1 MILIRRCGTSLSRN
15 KLRRGRDKSGPYEK
29 RYINSSNVKTNK
41 EDTMTALQKRAR
53 YTILLL
59 CTLLLSACA
68 SLGASQSQ
76 VGNTST
82 SSLSNA
88 GNTSS
93 QQVTYSTNPQDV
105 VLRTFYGGGN
115 YGALEFAPDI
125 SIYGDG
131 TYILGA
137 DRQGKLDDASFQALL
152 HTITDTYGLL
162 NFKRQQFSDIQDQN
176 ATFLEVTLNGK
187 QQEFMYGSFGNQQES
202 AQDMDEYHR
211 LNSILTAITTAL
223 KGPTHPYKSNN
234 FALLVHQTFGPDA
247 PGLTWPVSD
256 FTLAQAAAYECGLLP
271 PDETSHNPETGCLKY
286 LIPHSVILLNASQVQ
301 AISSQLPTQQQ
312 GPLPQGLFS
321 EGSFYYTVT
330 LRPLLPD
337 ELPGKSVAMFGSA
350 QSSFTSVPLL
360 NGQVP
365 PVPTPTPS
373 T

>member
-1 MILIRRCGTSLSRN
+1 
-15 KLRRGRDKSGPYEK
+15 
-29 RYINSSNVKTNK
+29 
-41 EDTMTALQKRAR
+41 MTALHKRAR
-53 YTILLL
+53 YAILLL
-59 CTLLLSACA
+59 CMLLLSACA
-68 SLGASQSQ
+68 SLGASQNKA
-76 VGNTST
+76 GNTST

-105 VLRTFYGGGN
+105 VLRTFYGGGI
-115 YGALEFAPDI
+115 YGALEVAPDV

-137 DRQGKLDDASFQALL
+137 DRQGKLDDASFQGLL
-152 HTITDTYGLL
+152 RTVTDTYGLL

-211 LNSILTAITTAL
+211 LNAILTAITTAL
-223 KGPTHPYKSNN
+223 KGPTQPYKSNDV
-234 FALLVHQTFGPDA
+234 ALLVHQTFGPTA
-247 PGLTWPVSD
+247 SALTWPVSN
-256 FTLAQAAAYECGLLP
+256 FTLAQASAYECGLLP
-271 PDETSHNPETGCLKY
+271 PDETSHNLETGCLKY
-286 LIPHSVILLNASQVQ
+286 LIPHSVILLSASQAQ
-301 AISSQLPTQQQ
+301 AIGGQLPTQQQ
-312 GPLPQGLFS
+312 GPLPQGLFN

-337 ELPGKSVAMFGSA
+337 ELPRKSVAMFGSA
-350 QSSFTSVPLL
+350 QSSFTAVPLL

>member
-1 MILIRRCGTSLSRN
+1 M
-15 KLRRGRDKSGPYEK
+15 
-29 RYINSSNVKTNK
+29 NSDNVNRTNK
-41 EDTMTALQKRAR
+41 EDTMTALHKRAR
-53 YTILLL
+53 YAILLV
-59 CTLLLSACA
+59 CIVLLSACA
-68 SLGASQSQ
+68 SLGTSQSQ
-76 VGNTST
+76 AGNTST

-88 GNTSS
+88 GDTS

-115 YGALEFAPDI
+115 YGALEVAPDI

-137 DRQGKLDDASFQALL
+137 DRQGKLDDTSFQGLL

-187 QQEFMYGSFGNQQES
+187 QQEFMYGSFGDQQES

-211 LNSILTAITTAL
+211 LNSILTAITSAL
-223 KGPTHPYKSNN
+223 KGPTHPYKSSNV
-234 FALLVHQTFGPDA
+234 ALLVHQNFGPDS
-247 PGLTWPVSD
+247 PGLTWPVSN

-286 LIPHSVILLNASQVQ
+286 LIPHSVILLNASQAQ
-301 AISSQLPTQQQ
+301 AISGQLPTQQQ
-312 GPLPQGLFS
+312 GPLPQGLFN

-337 ELPGKSVAMFGSA
+337 ELPKKFVAMFGSA
-350 QSSFTSVPLL
+350 QSSFISVPLL

>member
-1 MILIRRCGTSLSRN
+1 MN
-15 KLRRGRDKSGPYEK
+15 FD
-29 RYINSSNVKTNK
+29 NVTNTIK
-41 EDTMTALQKRAR
+41 EETMTALHTRAR

-59 CTLLLSACA
+59 CILLLSACA
-68 SLGASQSQ
+68 SLGASQSKA
-76 VGNTST
+76 GNTST
-82 SSLSNA
+82 SSLSNANA

-105 VLRTFYGGGN
+105 VLRTFYGGGI
-115 YGALEFAPDI
+115 YGALEVAPDI

-137 DRQGKLDDASFQALL
+137 NRQGKLDDASFQALL
-152 HTITDTYGLL
+152 RTVTDTYGLL

-187 QQEFMYGSFGNQQES
+187 QQEYMYGSFGNQQES
-202 AQDMDEYHR
+202 VQDMDEYHR
-211 LNSILTAITTAL
+211 LNATLTAITDAL
-223 KGPTHPYKSNN
+223 KGPTQPYKSSNV
-234 FALLVHQTFGPDA
+234 ALLVHQTFGPTA

-256 FTLAQAAAYECGLLP
+256 FTLAQASAYECGLLP
-271 PDETSHNPETGCLKY
+271 PDETSHNLETGCLKY
-286 LIPHSVILLNASQVQ
+286 LIPHSVILLNTSQAQ
-301 AISSQLPTQQQ
+301 AISGQLPTQQ

-321 EGSFYYTVT
+321 EGNSYYTVT

-337 ELPGKSVAMFGSA
+337 ELTRKSVAMFGSA
-350 QSSFTSVPLL
+350 QSSFTAVPLL